1 MRVSTSSRLG
11 DWLHVEVDDLPDVAA
26 GFRLGISISKSED
39 LGQLGLMEAH
49 VRMAL
54 GEVARATLIAG
65 GQLVYGGHLE
75 PDGYTS
81 FLVRECE
88 KYQSRDR
95 PFLGCVSWSEH
106 RRLPLSEI
114 ERRRSEIGLLGRYEF
129 LDLDGRPT
137 DPTDDRMEDP
147 EKVDADSAVMAL
159 TGLRSRLADLADAR
173 VLLGGKRSDYA
184 GRIPGVVEEAILSI
198 RGGKPVFIA
207 GGFGGAAAD
216 MVVTLGLDPERWLD
230 VADRTSAQ
238 DQAEL
243 AASAEAAAWD
253 ATSNGLTVEQNQRLA
268 VTYRASEIASLVVR
282 GMSNLGEKGG

>member
-1 MRVSTSSRLG
+1 M
-11 DWLHVEVDDLPDVAA
+11 EANDLPDVAT

-39 LGQLGLMEAH
+39 LGQLGLTEAH

-65 GQLVYGGHLE
+65 GQLVYGGHLD

-114 ERRRSEIGLLGRYEF
+114 ARRSKEIGLLGRYEF
-129 LDLDGRPT
+129 LDPEGRPT
-137 DPTDDRMEDP
+137 DPTVDRTEEP
-147 EKVDADSAVMAL
+147 ETVDADSAVIAL
-159 TGLRSRLADLADAR
+159 TGLRTRLADHADAR
-173 VLLGGKRSDYA
+173 VLLGGKRSGYA

-198 RGGKPVFIA
+198 RRGKPVFIA

-216 MVVTLGLDPERWLD
+216 MAVTLGLDAERWLH
-230 VADRTSAQ
+230 APDRTSASGQ
-238 DQAEL
+238 DEL
-243 AASAEAAAWD
+243 AASAEGADWE
-253 ATSNGLTVEQNQRLA
+253 ATTNGLTFEQNQRLA
-268 VTYRASEIASLVVR
+268 VTYRASEIASLVVL
-282 GMSNLGEKGG
+282 GMSKVWGHHE